1 MPGSAANS
9 KNEIANVAAAELRA
23 DEAVTLALDLL
34 SSGDLFPEICERD
47 FFYGLPR
54 VRRNKR
60 SFRRPELKPKSGL
73 EAS

>member
-23 DEAVTLALDLL
+23 DEAVTLALNFL

-47 FFYGLPR
+47 FLYGLPR
-54 VRRNKR
+54 VRRNKI
-60 SFRRPELKPKSGL
+60 SFRRPELKQESGTD
-73 EAS
+73 AS